1 MPIRNNSSPSVLQ
14 QLMASLP
21 SSDTPPAVRPSPDR
35 LASYSNQLN
44 SNSKDSIPI
53 PKRAHTFHSPSPS
66 EKNIDAGSNTETP
79 DTFDTTENNSDNE
92 EFPEMTRASIEL
104 DDLPIELIT
113 LTDR

>member
-1 MPIRNNSSPSVLQ
+1 
-14 QLMASLP
+14 MASLP
-21 SSDTPPAVRPSPDR
+21 STDTPPATRPSPDR

-44 SNSKDSIPI
+44 SNSKPSFPT
-53 PKRAHTFHSPSPS
+53 PQRAHTFHSPSPS
-66 EKNIDAGSNTETP
+66 EKNGDAGANTKTP

-92 EFPEMTRASIEL
+92 DFPEITRASIDL